1 VPAYTTGCALGFIFA
16 GANSDI
22 FGRRLFLLA
31 GNVFACLGFV
41 VSATASG
48 SQQLI
53 AGLAITGFGGGFC
66 QMAMCSIPELLPN
79 KFRHVG
85 VVLSDGFVFVI
96 VVIGPIVGRYAVE
109 SGNDWKF
116 IYWGGFVA
124 QFVSLASLFVW
135 YHPPQHPKGVS
146 WQEGLR
152 GVDYIGTSLIVP
164 GVTLVLVGII
174 KSVPFFTRNSSRT
187 NKQQHNIQVL
197 IRHYCHYS
205 NGRRFRCAHRFCTV
219 GNV

>member
-1 VPAYTTGCALGFIFA
+1 MPYVMQKVLT
-16 GANSDI
+16 SD
-22 FGRRLFLLA
+22 R
-31 GNVFACLGFV
+31 
-41 VSATASG
+41 
-48 SQQLI
+48 
-53 AGLAITGFGGGFC
+53 FGGGFC

-109 SGNDWKF
+109 SGDDWKF

-135 YHPPQHPKGVS
+135 YHPPQHPKGVT
-146 WQEGLR
+146 WKEGLQ
-152 GVDYIGTSLIVP
+152 GVDYIGTALIVP

-174 KSVPFFTRNSSRT
+174 KLVHRISARSRL
-187 NKQQHNIQVL
+187 L
-197 IRHYCHYS
+197 ILTARLTSHPLM
-205 NGRRFRCAHRFCTV
+205 
-219 GNV
+219 